1 MVRYVKTCVNAE
13 GEAVSGDEFD
23 REEELRGYN
32 RAIDF
37 TLHTI
42 LEESGEDSEP
52 EHRTARPPDRKRSA
66 AAFFFSR
73 LCGLL
78 VNTEH
83 IHSVTTYQLPHYCA
97 LSCLYTGI
105 YLSSRSYFLIYSLIF
120 IIYSLSLSYLLIL
133 SLIFT
138 HSLAHIYLFSCS
150 YLLILSLIFT
160 YYFAHIY
167 SFFSS
172 YLLILSLI
180 FSHLPIHSLLCFL

>member
-105 YLSSRSYFLIYSLIF
+105 YLSSRSYLLIISLIF
-120 IIYSLSLSYLLIL
+120 I
-133 SLIFT
+133 
-138 HSLAHIYLFSCS
+138 HSLAHIYSFSRSYFLIYPFTVCFAFSDVLLFWIS
-150 YLLILSLIFT
+150 YHNLFHRYIML
-160 YYFAHIY
+160 
-167 SFFSS
+167 
-172 YLLILSLI
+172 
-180 FSHLPIHSLLCFL
+180 